1 MAEKKP
7 LYKRTWFIVIVVLL
21 LLSGVGNAIAGDDP
35 AATESSQL
43 ETSPTPTPSET
54 LEPEASPSPEPSQE
68 DSPLSDPN
76 SEESIA
82 YFAYSATGQ
91 FLDIDKDL
99 DDAIRRAK
107 ADQTIRLL
115 GNILELS
122 FNLGQLKALDAPSA
136 VADSWAA
143 GLVKLE
149 ASIDVASDLGTD
161 FAAGEAT
168 TSQITNALE
177 KVRGQVK
184 ALAKVI
190 AKVE

>member
-21 LLSGVGNAIAGDDP
+21 LLSGIGNAIGGNDP

-54 LEPEASPSPEPSQE
+54 LEPDASPSPEPSQE

-136 VADSWAA
+136 AADSWAA

-149 ASIDVASDLGTD
+149 ASIDVTSDLGTD

-184 ALAKVI
+184 ALAKVV